1 MSPDEV
7 IPLLT
12 DEERQSLHSAG
23 ANILARLTDPENPET
38 KTTAAS
44 NELNCFLQSHPVLK
58 PERETLLHYLITEYA
73 DVFDPST

>member
-23 ANILARLTDPENPET
+23 ANILARLTDPEIPET
-38 KTTAAS
+38 KTAAAS
-44 NELNCFLQSHPVLK
+44 NELDCFLTSHQVLR
-58 PERETLLHYLITEYA
+58 PEREALLHYLMTEYA
-73 DVFDPST
+73 NVFDSM